1 MRSASRSEHHH
12 IVIGR
17 EGARLR
23 ALADGRLRVRL
34 MRARPPDIGVQ
45 IGTMSEAA
53 MSPGGRVV

>member
-17 EGARLR
+17 EGVRLR

-34 MRARPPDIGVQ
+34 MRALPDIGVQ
-45 IGTMSEAA
+45 IGTMSELWRR
-53 MSPGGRVV
+53 PC